1 MDGGSAPPLD
11 KGHSIGTSG
20 SHFKPGGWL
29 TGWRDK
35 RSGRRNSGRR
45 QRREDA
51 ARPRKG
57 GHKLHVVVVGAGI
70 LGASIAYHLTLH
82 GVRVTLV
89 DAGQP
94 GEGATRVA
102 FAWLNAYGKTPFAYH
117 DLNRRSID
125 MWAGFAHRL
134 GVDVTWGGEFRWAV
148 TDAGAAAL
156 AAQAEVLRAW
166 GYPTRILDAGE
177 VRQLEPDLQFD
188 AFTAASY
195 TYSDGHVDTAA
206 VMRACLTAACGRGA
220 TLRVGAAV
228 TSVAIDRS
236 RPGAARAEGVQIGAD
251 TVPCDVVVLAGGADM
266 PALAAM
272 AGIQV
277 PHYHTF
283 GATLLLQPIPP
294 LFKNIALLHSPR
306 ERQPLINVRQLP
318 NGAVM
323 VQSGA
328 RDNTQEGDRG
338 ATDAEAAQ
346 IAADAGAVLP
356 ALQGVAI
363 AEVRRGRRPIP
374 KDGRSIL
381 GFAPE
386 VANVY
391 VASTHSGVTLMPL
404 VGAFAAIEIAHGARV
419 EVLAPFRPQRFAN
432 PV

>member
-1 MDGGSAPPLD
+1 MNQD
-11 KGHSIGTSG
+11 IG
-20 SHFKPGGWL
+20 
-29 TGWRDK
+29 
-35 RSGRRNSGRR
+35 
-45 QRREDA
+45 
-51 ARPRKG
+51 KG
-57 GHKLHVVVVGAGI
+57 GRKLHVVVVGAGI

-82 GVRVTLV
+82 GAQVTIV

-102 FAWLNAYGKTPFAYH
+102 FAWLNAYGKTPCSYH

-125 MWAGFAHRL
+125 MWAGFARRL
-134 GVDVTWGGEFRWAV
+134 GIDVTWGGELRWAA

-156 AAQAEVLRAW
+156 AEQAEALQAW
-166 GYPTRILDAGE
+166 GYPTRILDADQVG
-177 VRQLEPDLQFD
+177 QLEPDLRFD

-206 VMRACLTAACGRGA
+206 VMRACLAAACERGA
-220 TLRVGAAV
+220 VVRAGSAV
-228 TSVAIDRS
+228 TGVEIGRS
-236 RPGAARAEGVQIGAD
+236 RAGLPRAEAVRIGD
-251 TVPCDVVVLAGGADM
+251 DVVSCDAVALVGGADM
-266 PALAAM
+266 PALAEM

-283 GATLLLQPIPP
+283 GATLLTQPLPP
-294 LFKNIALLHSPR
+294 LFKTIALLHSPR

-323 VQSGA
+323 IQSGSL
-328 RDNTQEGDRG
+328 DNTQEGDRG

-346 IAADAGAVLP
+346 IAADARAVLP
-356 ALQGVAI
+356 MLRDIEI

-374 KDGRSIL
+374 QDGRSIV

-391 VASTHSGVTLMPL
+391 VATTHSGVTLTPL
-404 VGAFAAIEIAHGARV
+404 IGAFAAIEIAHGARV
-419 EVLAPFRPQRFAN
+419 EVLAPFRPERFGS

>member
-1 MDGGSAPPLD
+1 M
-11 KGHSIGTSG
+11 
-20 SHFKPGGWL
+20 
-29 TGWRDK
+29 
-35 RSGRRNSGRR
+35 
-45 QRREDA
+45 
-51 ARPRKG
+51 
-57 GHKLHVVVVGAGI
+57 HVVVVGAGI

-82 GVRVTLV
+82 GAQVTIV

-102 FAWLNAYGKTPFAYH
+102 FAWLNAYGKTPFSYH

-125 MWAGFAHRL
+125 MWAGFARRL
-134 GVDVTWGGEFRWAV
+134 GIDVTWGGELRWAA

-156 AAQAEVLRAW
+156 AAQAEALQAW
-166 GYPTRILDAGE
+166 GYPTRILDADE
-177 VRQLEPDLQFD
+177 VRQLEPNLQFD

-206 VMRACLTAACGRGA
+206 VMRACLAAACERGA
-220 TLRVGAAV
+220 ALRAGSAV
-228 TSVAIDRS
+228 TGVEIGRS
-236 RPGAARAEGVQIGAD
+236 RAGASRAEAVRIGD
-251 TVPCDVVVLAGGADM
+251 DVVPCDVVALVGGADM
-266 PALAAM
+266 PSLAEM

-283 GATLLLQPIPP
+283 GATLLTQPLPP
-294 LFKNIALLHSPR
+294 LFKTIALLHSPR

-323 VQSGA
+323 IQSGA
-328 RDNTQEGDRG
+328 PDNTQEGDRG

-346 IAADAGAVLP
+346 IAVDAGTVLP
-356 ALQGVAI
+356 MLRDIEI

-374 KDGRSIL
+374 QDGRSIV

-391 VASTHSGVTLMPL
+391 VATTHSGVTLTPL
-404 VGAFAAIEIAHGARV
+404 IGAFAAIEIVHGARV
-419 EVLAPFRPQRFAN
+419 EVLAPFRPERFGS

>member
-1 MDGGSAPPLD
+1 MSQN
-11 KGHSIGTSG
+11 
-20 SHFKPGGWL
+20 
-29 TGWRDK
+29 TG
-35 RSGRRNSGRR
+35 
-45 QRREDA
+45 
-51 ARPRKG
+51 KG
-57 GHKLHVVVVGAGI
+57 GRKLHVVVVGAGI

-82 GVRVTLV
+82 GARVTIV

-102 FAWLNAYGKTPFAYH
+102 FAWLNAYGKTPFSYH

-125 MWAGFAHRL
+125 MWAGFARRL
-134 GVDVTWGGEFRWAV
+134 GIDVTWGGELRWAA

-156 AAQAEVLRAW
+156 AAQAEALQAW
-166 GYPTRILDAGE
+166 GYPTRILNADE

-206 VMRACLTAACGRGA
+206 VVEACLATARERGA
-220 TLRVGAAV
+220 VLRTGSAV
-228 TSVAIDRS
+228 TGVEIDRS
-236 RPGAARAEGVQIGAD
+236 RAGATRAEAVRIGED
-251 TVPCDVVVLAGGADM
+251 VMPCDAVVLVGGADM
-266 PALAAM
+266 PALAEM

-283 GATLLLQPIPP
+283 GATLLTQPQPP

-323 VQSGA
+323 IQSGA
-328 RDNTQEGDRG
+328 PDNTQEGDRG

-346 IAADAGAVLP
+346 IAADAGAVMPMLRDIE
-356 ALQGVAI
+356 I

-374 KDGRSIL
+374 KDGRSIV

-391 VASTHSGVTLMPL
+391 VATTHSGVTLTPL
-404 VGAFAAIEIAHGARV
+404 IGAFAAIEIAHGARV
-419 EVLAPFRPQRFAN
+419 EVLAPFRPERFGNSA
-432 PV
+432 

>member
-1 MDGGSAPPLD
+1 M
-11 KGHSIGTSG
+11 
-20 SHFKPGGWL
+20 
-29 TGWRDK
+29 
-35 RSGRRNSGRR
+35 
-45 QRREDA
+45 
-51 ARPRKG
+51 
-57 GHKLHVVVVGAGI
+57 HVVVVGAGI
-70 LGASIAYHLTLH
+70 LGASIACHLTLH
-82 GVRVTLV
+82 GVRVTIV

-102 FAWLNAYGKTPFAYH
+102 FAWLNAYGKTPFSYH

-134 GVDVTWGGEFRWAV
+134 GVNVTWGGELRWAV
-148 TDAGAAAL
+148 TADGAAAL
-156 AAQAEVLRAW
+156 AAQAEALQAW
-166 GYPTRILDAGE
+166 GYPTRILDAAE
-177 VRQLEPDLQFD
+177 VRQLEPDLQLD

-206 VMRACLTAACGRGA
+206 VVEACLATARERGA
-220 TLRVGAAV
+220 VLRTGSAI
-228 TSVAIDRS
+228 TGIEIDRS
-236 RPGAARAEGVQIGAD
+236 RSGAARAEARAEAVRTGDDV
-251 TVPCDVVVLAGGADM
+251 VPCDIVVLAGGADM
-266 PALAAM
+266 PALAEM

-283 GATLLLQPIPP
+283 GATLLTQPLPP

-318 NGAVM
+318 DGTVM

-328 RDNTQEGDRG
+328 PDNTQEGDRG

-356 ALQGVAI
+356 ILQDIKI

-374 KDGRSIL
+374 KDGRSIV

-386 VANVY
+386 VSNVY
-391 VASTHSGVTLMPL
+391 VATTHSGVTLTPL
-404 VGAFAAIEIAHGARV
+404 IGAFAAIEIAHGARV
-419 EVLAPFRPQRFAN
+419 EVLAPFRPERFGSQM
-432 PV
+432 

>member
-1 MDGGSAPPLD
+1 M
-11 KGHSIGTSG
+11 
-20 SHFKPGGWL
+20 
-29 TGWRDK
+29 
-35 RSGRRNSGRR
+35 
-45 QRREDA
+45 
-51 ARPRKG
+51 
-57 GHKLHVVVVGAGI
+57 HVVVVGAGI

-125 MWAGFAHRL
+125 MWGGFASRL
-134 GVDVTWGGEFRWAV
+134 GIAITWGGELRWAV

-156 AAQAEVLRAW
+156 AAQAEGLQAW
-166 GYPTRILDAGE
+166 GYPTRILNADD

-188 AFTAASY
+188 GFTAASY

-206 VMRACLTAACGRGA
+206 VMRACLAAAHDRGA
-220 TLRVGAAV
+220 TLRAGSPVTGVEIARAGA
-228 TSVAIDRS
+228 
-236 RPGAARAEGVQIGAD
+236 GAARAEGVRLGGEA
-251 TVPCDVVVLAGGADM
+251 VPCDVVVLAGGADM
-266 PALAAM
+266 PALAEM

-283 GATLLLQPIPP
+283 GATLLTQPLPP

-318 NGAVM
+318 DGAVM
-323 VQSGA
+323 IQSGA
-328 RDNTQEGDRG
+328 PDNTQEGDRG

-346 IAADAGAVLP
+346 IAADAGAVMPMLRDIE
-356 ALQGVAI
+356 I

-374 KDGRSIL
+374 QDGRSIV

-386 VANVY
+386 VSNVY
-391 VASTHSGVTLMPL
+391 VATTHSGITLTPL
-404 VGAFAAIEIAHGARV
+404 IGAFSAIEIAHGARV
-419 EVLAPFRPQRFAN
+419 EVLAPFRPGRFAS

>member
-1 MDGGSAPPLD
+1 M
-11 KGHSIGTSG
+11 
-20 SHFKPGGWL
+20 
-29 TGWRDK
+29 
-35 RSGRRNSGRR
+35 
-45 QRREDA
+45 
-51 ARPRKG
+51 
-57 GHKLHVVVVGAGI
+57 HVVVVGAGI

-102 FAWLNAYGKTPFAYH
+102 FAWLNAYGKTPYAYH

-125 MWAGFAHRL
+125 MWGGFASRL
-134 GVDVTWGGEFRWAV
+134 GIAITWGGELCWAV

-156 AAQAEVLRAW
+156 TAQAEGLQAW
-166 GYPTRILDAGE
+166 GYPTRILDAND

-188 AFTAASY
+188 GFTAASY

-206 VMRACLTAACGRGA
+206 VMRACLAAARDRGA
-220 TLRVGAAV
+220 TLRAGSPV
-228 TSVAIDRS
+228 TGVEIDRS
-236 RPGAARAEGVQIGAD
+236 RAGAARAEGVRLGAEA
-251 TVPCDVVVLAGGADM
+251 VPCDVVVLAGGADM
-266 PALAAM
+266 PALAEM
-272 AGIQV
+272 AGVQV

-283 GATLLLQPIPP
+283 GATLLTQPLPP

-318 NGAVM
+318 DGAVM
-323 VQSGA
+323 IQSGA
-328 RDNTQEGDRG
+328 PDNTQEGDRG

-346 IAADAGAVLP
+346 IAADAGAVMPMLRDIE
-356 ALQGVAI
+356 I

-374 KDGRSIL
+374 QDGRSIV

-386 VANVY
+386 VSNVY
-391 VASTHSGVTLMPL
+391 VATTHSGITLTPL
-404 VGAFAAIEIAHGARV
+404 IGAFSAIEIAHGARV
-419 EVLAPFRPQRFAN
+419 EVLAPFRPERFAS

>member
-1 MDGGSAPPLD
+1 M
-11 KGHSIGTSG
+11 
-20 SHFKPGGWL
+20 
-29 TGWRDK
+29 
-35 RSGRRNSGRR
+35 
-45 QRREDA
+45 
-51 ARPRKG
+51 
-57 GHKLHVVVVGAGI
+57 HVVVVGAGI

-82 GVRVTLV
+82 GVRVTIV
-89 DAGQP
+89 EAGQP

-102 FAWLNAYGKTPFAYH
+102 FAWLNAYGKTPFSYH

-125 MWAGFAHRL
+125 MWAGFARRL
-134 GVDVTWGGEFRWAV
+134 GIDVTWGGELRWAA

-156 AAQAEVLRAW
+156 AAQAEALQAW
-166 GYPTRILDAGE
+166 GYPTRILDADE
-177 VRQLEPDLQFD
+177 VRQLEPNLQFD

-206 VMRACLTAACGRGA
+206 VMRACIAAACERGA
-220 TLRVGAAV
+220 ALRAGSAV
-228 TSVAIDRS
+228 TGVELGRS
-236 RPGAARAEGVQIGAD
+236 RAGASRAEAVRIGD
-251 TVPCDVVVLAGGADM
+251 DVVPCDAVVLVGGADM
-266 PALAAM
+266 PALAEM

-283 GATLLLQPIPP
+283 GATLLTQPLPP
-294 LFKNIALLHSPR
+294 LFKTIALLHSPR

-323 VQSGA
+323 IQSGSP
-328 RDNTQEGDRG
+328 DNTQEGDRG

-356 ALQGVAI
+356 MLRDVEI

-374 KDGRSIL
+374 KDGRSIV

-391 VASTHSGVTLMPL
+391 VATTHSGVTLTPL
-404 VGAFAAIEIAHGARV
+404 IGAFAAIEIAHGARV
-419 EVLAPFRPQRFAN
+419 EVLAPFRPERFGS